1 MAIEIKIDDAELKS
15 MLKALQAKLG
25 NLKPVM
31 REIGAIVKTSVVKN
45 FEVGGRYS
53 EAGSVKGG
61 TKKWQ
66 PLSIRTLFARP
77 ARQIVGKRG
86 QFKASFERKLMN
98 RKILFKQGLLLG
110 SINYQA
116 AADSVRIGPHRVY
129 AAIHQF
135 GGRAGRGRKVK
146 IPARPYLVIQDQDLA
161 EMKAAISRHLSI
173 RR

>member
-1 MAIEIKIDDAELKS
+1 MPIQIKVDDSELRAL
-15 MLKALQAKLG
+15 LKALQAKLG
-25 NLKPVM
+25 NLTPVM
-31 REIGAIVKTSVVKN
+31 REIGSIVRTSVVKN

-53 EAGSVKGG
+53 EVGSVKGG
-61 TKKWQ
+61 SKKWQ
-66 PLSIRTLFARP
+66 PLSVSTLFARP

-86 QFKASFERKLMN
+86 RFLASFERKLMN

-135 GGRAGRGRKVK
+135 GGRAGRGKKVK
-146 IPARPYLVIQDQDLA
+146 IPARPYLVVQDEDLA
-161 EMKAAISRHLSI
+161 EMKAAITRHLSI